1 MNQEAMD
8 ALRATD
14 PATRA
19 RLDAVDPGA
28 LDALRR
34 GIVMS
39 EQSEPSTKRVRRRV
53 LPGVVAGVVAIAVTG
68 GGVAYSS
75 GILGFVG
82 GNADGPNCLTEWG
95 QNEEASGPW
104 LTGDA
109 IADCDTIRA
118 EAGLPPIEDPAVFGI
133 LGFTYVVPEDEV
145 PPAVEILASSQVM
158 TPADRELEMS
168 LGDWVDGGRSAACP
182 SMAESVDWVESELDR
197 LGLTDW
203 SVTTREPE
211 PDNGPCTEPIV
222 AEKRRVMVIH
232 EDAEGSDG
240 AVRAELTETAAAL
253 RNGIT
258 ERCVSL
264 ADARSVADRVLAEH
278 LDYEPSPTTSIVDE
292 SAECAR
298 VDMRAG
304 GNVQVTVYGPTSAG

>member
-8 ALRATD
+8 ALRAAD
-14 PATRA
+14 PAARA

-28 LDALRR
+28 FDSLRT

-53 LPGVVAGVVAIAVTG
+53 LPGVIAAVAGLALTG
-68 GGVAYSS
+68 GGVAYAS
-75 GILGFVG
+75 GILGFIG
-82 GNADGPNCLTEWG
+82 GLADGPNCLTEWG
-95 QNEEASGPW
+95 QDAEASGPW

-133 LGFTYVVPEDEV
+133 LGFTYVVPEGEV
-145 PPAVEILASSQVM
+145 PPAVEILASSRVM

-168 LGDWVDGGRSAACP
+168 LGDWVDGGRNLDCP
-182 SMAESVDWVESELDR
+182 SMTESVDWVESELER

-203 SVTTREPE
+203 TVATRDAG
-211 PDNGPCTEPIV
+211 PDDGPCTEPIV
-222 AEKRRVMVIH
+222 EQKWRVMVIYEQA
-232 EDAEGSDG
+232 EDSEQAPSAD
-240 AVRAELTETAAAL
+240 LTETAAAL
-253 RNGIT
+253 RSGIT

-264 ADARSVADRVLAEH
+264 DDARSVANRVLAEH
-278 LDYEPSPTTSIVDE
+278 LVYEPFPTTSIVDE

-298 VDMRAG
+298 VDMRVG
-304 GNVQVTVYGPTSAG
+304 GNVQVTVYGPMSAS